1 MTTNP
6 SYGIDTPGSQVSN
19 DFSSKIKNSIVL
31 ITGVSP
37 KSIGQK
43 LAINISQRKPRR
55 IVLASR
61 TSSKLNTVVTEIR
74 ELYPDVAVDTV
85 ILDLSSQASI
95 RGAVDQITK
104 LVDRIDI
111 LINNAA
117 VVDSE
122 LSYTKEGI
130 EMQFGVGHVGHFLF
144 TTLLLPL
151 LEVSAKGSQGATRVI
166 NVSSE
171 GHRIGPVRFHDYN
184 FEGKEVPEEELSP
197 RKEARM
203 KDGQKYSVWVAYGQ
217 TKSANILFS
226 LALNDRFGAKGIRS
240 YAVHPGAIQTD
251 LSRSLSSED
260 AKFLE
265 KIVDGNWIT
274 LDQGTSTILVAAL
287 DPALSKSQRSV
298 YMSNCQF
305 AEAAPYTHDL
315 AIAKRLWDLSEKLT
329 SGETANLTIYADF
342 EIETNTD
349 QRLFDLVAAV
359 AKKNEVLGAE
369 DQRLLNRSHRNFVR
383 NGLGVSP
390 EQRDRF
396 KDIQKALHQLTSD
409 FQKNLREGS
418 KGIWFVPEALAG
430 VPEDMISTLT
440 KGKDDEEG
448 KVLLKFS
455 SPHMSTIMRY
465 AMNSGT
471 RRDYFIASE
480 NKCLQNVSVFKQ
492 IVILRQEAA
501 QILGYTNHAAFRIED
516 KMAKTPKAVMG
527 FLDDLH
533 SKLSE
538 GAKSDVEGLKELKRK
553 DLKASGLSDDGKMY
567 LWDWVYYNRLMLE
580 TQHSVNRQEIAE
592 YFPLQTTV
600 AGVMDIYSR
609 LFGLVFE
616 ELRAEDRGA
625 LFPTDQGSDL
635 VWQEDVRLFA
645 VWDDEEEGSS
655 FLGYLYLDLFPRAGK
670 YGGMCNMNLQCG
682 FEKQDGSHHYP
693 ATALICNFTK
703 PTVTKPS
710 LLTHDEVQLFFHE
723 LGHGIHDLVAK
734 TKFSVFHGTA
744 TVDDFCEAPS
754 QMLEFWCWVPEL
766 LRELSCH
773 YSYLSA
779 QHLSTWQEENPGVE
793 QPAKHIPLDMIEKL
807 TKKGN
812 DWGHGY
818 ANFDALV
825 RVYDAGFYGYL

>member
-19 DFSSKIKNSIVL
+19 DFSSSIKNKIVL

-43 LAINISQRKPRR
+43 LAINISQHRPEC
-55 IVLASR
+55 IILASR
-61 TSSKLNTVVTEIR
+61 TSSKLDTVANKIR
-74 ELYPDVAVDTV
+74 ELCPDVAVSTV
-85 ILDLSSQASI
+85 ILDLSSQASVRRAADEI
-95 RGAVDQITK
+95 SR

-122 LSYTKEGI
+122 LGYTKEGI

-151 LEVSAKGSQGATRVI
+151 LEASAKDSQGATRVI

-171 GHRIGPVRFHDYN
+171 GHRIGPVRLHDYN

-226 LALNDRFGAKGIRS
+226 LALNDRLGTKGIRS

-251 LSRSLSSED
+251 LSRSLSPGD

-274 LDQGTSTILVAAL
+274 LDQGTSTVLVAAL

-315 AIAKRLWDLSEKLT
+315 VIANRLWDLSEKLT
-329 SGETANLTIYADF
+329 SGETANLKLALSLNIELPASVPRHASSSVTIALPPVFTKDASTIVPELEALVEESRSIQKAILASITPETATFANVVLPLARSQNLTSLIVPVLCFYEAVSPDKSLRDVSTTASTMFADF
-342 EIETNTD
+342 EIETKAD
-349 QRLFDLVAAV
+349 QRVFDLIDAV
-359 AKKNEVLGAE
+359 VKKNEVLGAE
-369 DQRLLNRSHRNFVR
+369 DQRLLNRYHKDFVR
-383 NGLGVSP
+383 NGLGVSL

-396 KDIQKALHQLTSD
+396 KDIQKALHQLTSE

-440 KGKDDEEG
+440 RGKDDEEG
-448 KVLLKFS
+448 KVLLTFS

-465 AMNSGT
+465 AMNSET

-492 IVILRQEAA
+492 IMILRQEAA
-501 QILGYTNHAAFRIED
+501 QILEYTNHAAFRIED
-516 KMAKTPKAVMG
+516 KMAKTPKAVMS

-533 SKLSE
+533 SRLSE
-538 GAKSDVEGLKELKRK
+538 GAKSDVEGLKGLKRK
-553 DLKASGLSDDGKMY
+553 DQEARADDRKMY
-567 LWDWVYYNRLMLE
+567 LWDWAYYNRLMLE

-616 ELRAEDRGA
+616 EVCVEDRDA
-625 LFPTDQGSDL
+625 FSPTDQGSDL

-645 VWDDEEEGSS
+645 VWDDEEEGGS

-670 YGGMCNMNLQCG
+670 ASKNKMAHAITQ
-682 FEKQDGSHHYP
+682 P
-693 ATALICNFTK
+693 
-703 PTVTKPS
+703 
-710 LLTHDEVQLFFHE
+710 
-723 LGHGIHDLVAK
+723 
-734 TKFSVFHGTA
+734 
-744 TVDDFCEAPS
+744 
-754 QMLEFWCWVPEL
+754 
-766 LRELSCH
+766 
-773 YSYLSA
+773 
-779 QHLSTWQEENPGVE
+779 QH
-793 QPAKHIPLDMIEKL
+793 
-807 TKKGN
+807 
-812 DWGHGY
+812 
-818 ANFDALV
+818 
-825 RVYDAGFYGYL
+825 